1 MMNVP
6 TEPTKSTQQVSVQYI
21 STQSAQNYK
30 SKRLADRYDSWPFID
45 NNLQK
50 WFSDAFNFAV
60 AVIYQRR
67 KKENNTAVCLLLDWQ
82 CSS

>member
-30 SKRLADRYDSWPFID
+30 SNVSQIGMIHGHLLTI
-45 NNLQK
+45 
-50 WFSDAFNFAV
+50 
-60 AVIYQRR
+60 IYRSGFQM
-67 KKENNTAVCLLLDWQ
+67 LLTLLWQ
-82 CSS
+82 

>member
-30 SKRLADRYDSWPFID
+30 SNVSQICMIHGHLLTI
-45 NNLQK
+45 
-50 WFSDAFNFAV
+50 
-60 AVIYQRR
+60 IYRSGFR
-67 KKENNTAVCLLLDWQ
+67 MLLTLLWQ
-82 CSS
+82 